1 MDLINISHIVQAI
14 IFAAI
19 GMGVFA
25 FGFWLFDK
33 MTPFS
38 LWKELLEDE
47 NTALGIVIGS
57 MSIALSIIIAA
68 AIH

>member
-1 MDLINISHIVQAI
+1 MDLINISHIAQAI

>member
-38 LWKELLEDE
+38 LRKELLEDE